1 MSNYYKINQYD
12 TANGEGLRVTIFF
25 SGCTLQCKGC
35 FNKELWNF
43 NVGKV
48 FSKEVYENEI
58 KPKVNEHI
66 SGLSVLGGDPFNCR
80 NVLALRALIKWFKK
94 DFPNK
99 NVWVWT
105 GYTFEEIVS
114 EDYDLKLPIST
125 HIGAYIKKEVLP
137 YIDVL
142 IDGNFVEEQKDLTL
156 KWRGSSNQRVI
167 DVQKSLKQEK
177 IVLYCD

>member
-25 SGCTLQCKGC
+25 SGCALKCKGC
-35 FNKELWNF
+35 FNKELWDF
-43 NVGKV
+43 NVGKI

-66 SGLSVLGGDPFNCR
+66 SGLSVLGGDPFNYR
-80 NVLALRALIKWFKK
+80 NVLALHALIKWFKK

-142 IDGNFVEEQKDLTL
+142 VDGRFELDKRDLTL

-167 DVQKSLKQEK
+167 DVQETLKQGK

>member
-1 MSNYYKINQYD
+1 MSNNLKISYIEYSPATNSLD
-12 TANGEGLRVTIFF
+12 IFMC
-25 SGCTLQCKGC
+25 GCTAPHCKGC
-35 FNKELWNF
+35 YNEELWDF

-48 FSKEVYENEI
+48 FSKEVYKNEI

-66 SGLSVLGGDPFNCR
+66 SGLSVLGGDPFNYR

-114 EDYDLKLPIST
+114 EYYNLKLPVST
-125 HIGAYIKKEVLP
+125 YIR
-137 YIDVL
+137 
-142 IDGNFVEEQKDLTL
+142 T
-156 KWRGSSNQRVI
+156 
-167 DVQKSLKQEK
+167 
-177 IVLYCD
+177 